1 MNIKVG
7 QYYEFFDPEKESL
20 TIGKAVAIEG
30 DVVNYLIYQSC
41 ADYFGA
47 NIKPYHSQYELIRS
61 DEQNKEFTY
70 NIKR

>member
-30 DVVNYLIYQSC
+30 DVVNYLIY
-41 ADYFGA
+41 
-47 NIKPYHSQYELIRS
+47 
-61 DEQNKEFTY
+61 
-70 NIKR
+70 